1 MLKYLKTLPEETR
14 AGIIKLFRLGYL
26 SAVTELLDRDAVEI
40 NEALDMHKYINLMEW
55 DDLIQRIEE
64 IENL

>member
-1 MLKYLKTLPEETR
+1 MLKYLKTLPEEAR

>member
-1 MLKYLKTLPEETR
+1 MLEYLKTLPEETR